1 MQEIRPS
8 EIKENPVTLFDDKWA
23 LLTAGV
29 PGDLNTMTI
38 SWGTLGELW
47 NKDVITVFVSSS
59 RYTHVF
65 MERNDRFTVAFFPER
80 YRPALSYLGSHS
92 GRDSDK
98 IAESGLTLE
107 FLPSSQP
114 SFKEAEMVIE
124 ARKIYGA
131 PFSPEGLGDVPS
143 RFYQERG
150 MGIHSIYIGEIEHV
164 WVRDRKGE

>member
-1 MQEIRPS
+1 MKEIKAS
-8 EIKENPVTLFDDKWA
+8 EINENPVTLFDDKWA
-23 LLTAGV
+23 LVTAGV

-47 NKDVITVFVSSS
+47 NKDIVTVFVSTS
-59 RYTHVF
+59 RYTHGF
-65 MERNDRFTVAFFPER
+65 MERFDRFTVAFFPEA
-80 YRPALSYLGSHS
+80 YRPALDYLGCHS

-107 FLPSSQP
+107 FLASGQP
-114 SFKEAEMVIE
+114 SFQEADMVIE

-131 PFSPEGLGDVPS
+131 PFSPAGFGDVPA
-143 RFYQERG
+143 RFYQERS

-164 WVRDRKGE
+164 WVRKI